1 MRMVWLARLLLP
13 RLQRLAESR
22 PPNFEVTRDGGAGI
36 YLRRWWLLPRNN
48 RFNVYLHNML
58 KDDDD
63 ILHDHM
69 YWSLSLV
76 LTDGLDEVYA
86 PHPKDDSLVCAWV
99 GLDYIDL
106 EKYKRTIREG
116 QLVLRSPH
124 MAHQLIVKK
133 PAWTLFIT
141 GPRVKEWGFW
151 CPKGFRHWKDYVAL
165 TQDTSVDQSKGT
177 QGTSGKG
184 VGCGEMS

>member
-1 MRMVWLARLLLP
+1 MRIVWLARLLLP
-13 RLQRLAESR
+13 RLKRLAESR
-22 PPNFEVTRDGGAGI
+22 PPNFEVTRDGGRDV
-36 YLRRWWLLPRNN
+36 YLRRWWIIPRNN
-48 RFNVYLHNML
+48 HFNVYLHNML

-76 LTDGLDEVYA
+76 LTDGIEERYTLDPERTYNL
-86 PHPKDDSLVCAWV
+86 PQHGEDDPNWH
-99 GLDYIDL
+99 
-106 EKYKRTIREG
+106 RTIREG
-116 QLVLRSPH
+116 QLVLRSPC
-124 MAHQLIVKK
+124 MAHQLIVHK

-165 TQDTSVDQSKGT
+165 TQDPSQDQSKGT
-177 QGTSGKG
+177 AGTSGRG